1 MNERQLSASQKSGD
15 SVDGTHGRFLWGGV
29 CLWRGGLNH
38 MARSWMSNDRLMAK
52 RVFQVQVLH

>member
-1 MNERQLSASQKSGD
+1 MRD
-15 SVDGTHGRFLWGGV
+15 SYQHLRNQGIQWMELTEGFFLGGGGV
-29 CLWRGGLNH
+29 WRGGLNH